1 MASNQQNE
9 QEIQFKKRARR
20 RLVGAI
26 ALVLLM
32 VTILPMV
39 LDDRSSK
46 APQQEIAITIPSQ
59 DNKDFTSK
67 VVPVPESAAVPVET
81 PPPEPVAE
89 KPVDISAPEAAPP
102 AESRAKASKAPAE
115 PVASEADA
123 KPVAPAKSVAPAK
136 PVAESKTDVGSAKEV
151 TQAKEATQAKA
162 AGAASVQIGV
172 FSDAN
177 NVKQLQQKLQSLGY
191 KSYTEKV
198 ATSKGEKIRLRAG
211 PFPSR
216 TEADAA
222 LGKIKAAGMTG
233 MVVSK

>member
-1 MASNQQNE
+1 MASNQLNE

-39 LDDRSSK
+39 LDDRSAK

-67 VVPVPESAAVPVET
+67 VVPVPEASAVPAET
-81 PPPEPVAE
+81 PMPEPVDQKPAEAAAPESAARPAEPAPVKESTSEAPAE
-89 KPVDISAPEAAPP
+89 KSEAPVASPAKPSAAKPTVESKPAEAAP
-102 AESRAKASKAPAE
+102 
-115 PVASEADA
+115 
-123 KPVAPAKSVAPAK
+123 
-136 PVAESKTDVGSAKEV
+136 AKEV
-151 TQAKEATQAKA
+151 TQAKS

-172 FSDAN
+172 FSDSN

-198 ATSKGEKIRLRAG
+198 ATTKGDKIRLRAG
-211 PFPSR
+211 PFTSR
-216 TEADAA
+216 AEAESA
-222 LGKIKAAGMTG
+222 LDKIKGSGMTG